1 MIKLL
6 VVFLISSSVFIFS
19 GNNVSSELTGDY
31 ISRISVKKIFLKT
44 KKELPVSEATGEI
57 SLSSGISSLDK
68 KLESYKVEKVKRVF
82 KLNNGRKD
90 LYEKF
95 EMNRIYV
102 LFLSEENKFDIESI
116 VSDLNEEESVEYCEP
131 VSSGYAAGVKE
142 LQTKNIFSDSNPEN
156 NPNDEMFYKQWYLQN
171 NGSVDPTS
179 GGLPK
184 LGADIKIVYAWDI
197 EEGSDEVV
205 VAILDSGIKDDH
217 PDLKDRIWINSGEI
231 PNNGIDDDYNG
242 YVDDIKGWDFAYDD
256 KRPEDGFGHG
266 TNIATVIGASTNNQI
281 GFAGVDKKCRIM
293 NCKNL
298 NTYNSGEYDWWS
310 ESIKYAVD
318 NGADIINMSEGGDDY
333 SKVLKTA
340 IEYAIESGV
349 LVVSAMM
356 NKGDNRNY
364 YPAGFDGVM
373 AVGATDT
380 DDRRCSRFSWGGG
393 SCWGDN
399 ISVVAPGNKIYGL
412 DYENIDN
419 YEVFWSGTSQSTA
432 IVSAISSLLLA
443 QNISRSSDDLKKI
456 IKFTSRDLVGDP
468 REDTSGWD
476 QYYGF
481 GRVDGF
487 AALTYESS
495 ADPEKL
501 EEITKEKKR
510 KEIESV
516 EENNKGNF
524 NKDKATPENKDK
536 EDVKSKSEYRE
547 PSKPK

>member
-1 MIKLL
+1 MNKFSSVVLFSAL
-6 VVFLISSSVFIFS
+6 VFLFS
-19 GNNVSSELTGDY
+19 GNYVSPELTGDY
-31 ISRISVKKIFLKT
+31 TSLKSLHKIFLKT
-44 KKELPVSEATGEI
+44 KIELPVSEATGEI
-57 SLSSGISSLDK
+57 SIRSGISSLDE
-68 KLESYKVEKVKRVF
+68 KLENYKVEKVKRVF
-82 KLNNGRKD
+82 RLNNGRRD

-95 EMNRIYV
+95 EMNRIYI
-102 LFLSEENKFDIESI
+102 LYLDEEIKNDIDKI
-116 VSDLNEEESVEYCEP
+116 VSELNQDDNVEYCEP

-142 LQTKNIFSDSNPEN
+142 LQTKNIFSDNS
-156 NPNDEMFYKQWYLQN
+156 PNDEMFYKQWYLQN

-184 LGADIKIVYAWDI
+184 VGADIKIIYTWEI
-197 EEGSDEVV
+197 EEGSNEVV

-242 YVDDIKGWDFAYDD
+242 YIDDVRGWDFAYDD

-340 IEYAIESGV
+340 IEYAVESGV

-380 DDRRCSRFSWGGG
+380 DDKRCRRFSWGGG

-412 DYENIDN
+412 DYENIYS

-432 IVSAISSLLLA
+432 IVSGIASLLLA

-456 IKFTSRDLVGDP
+456 IKYTSRDLVGDP
-468 REDTSGWD
+468 REDTPGWD
-476 QYYGF
+476 QFYGY
-481 GRVDGF
+481 GRVDSF

-501 EEITKEKKR
+501 EEITNEKKR
-510 KEIESV
+510 KEIEKV
-516 EENNKGNF
+516 EENNKKYY
-524 NKDKATPENKDK
+524 NKDKSDPEKNDK